1 MRRLFLTLSL
11 LTCAGAPRLSASLC
25 VTDTLA
31 NYVASSGC
39 SLGEFT
45 LQGFSYA
52 QISGTVTIP
61 SSSIT
66 VTPLISGNQLSLTF
80 SSGSFNLSFPDSSV
94 YLLGYTW
101 DPGDIRSFEDILNAN
116 SPTFP
121 GFATIDTSLCE
132 NSAFTGATCPNTI
145 DPLQVTDNGISSTL
159 TDTFD
164 FSPTLSIVGVRD
176 KITLD
181 ATAGSG
187 AKSEFTSFTNQIVV
201 PEPSAWVVTPLGLAW
216 VWRRLRRSKR

>member
-11 LTCAGAPRLSASLC
+11 LACAGAPRLSASLC

-39 SLGEFT
+39 TLGEFT
-45 LQGFSYA
+45 LQGFTYM

-61 SSSIT
+61 ASSIT
-66 VTPLISGNQLSLTF
+66 VTPLISGDLRSLTF
-80 SSGSFNLSFPDSSV
+80 SSASFNLSFPDSSV

-116 SPTFP
+116 SPVFP

-132 NSAFTGATCPNTI
+132 NAAFTGATCANTI
-145 DPLQVTDNGISSTL
+145 DTLQVTDNGISSTL
-159 TDTFD
+159 TDTFV
-164 FSPTLSIVGVRD
+164 FSPGISIVGVRD
-176 KITLD
+176 RITLD
-181 ATAGSG
+181 ATAGGS
-187 AKSEFTSFTNQIVV
+187 SEIASFVNQIVV
-201 PEPSAWVVTPLGLAW
+201 PEPSAWLVAPLGLGW
-216 VWRRLRRSKR
+216 VWRRSRRAR